1 MVRKLFGILCDWVGI
16 CGFCSYT
23 TIIISIWRTLFDKL
37 QNFFQKQFTT
47 KQRVHNLCVTFV
59 ILKWFFTLYGS
70 STHDEYIYIL
80 YRVLNRVLKIV
91 TLFNRIDMFK
101 RINVNAEKK
110 NERKNLLKL
119 SRAKHHRLNVCDWSK
134 GSFKK
139 NMHSR
144 IWQNNNNI
152 EQCTHHC
159 LLLKMP

>member
-1 MVRKLFGILCDWVGI
+1 MIGSVFVAFAHTPQSLSPFDVLYSTNYKISFKNNLLPSKECIIYVSLSSFWNGFSLC
-16 CGFCSYT
+16 T
-23 TIIISIWRTLFDKL
+23 
-37 QNFFQKQFTT
+37 
-47 KQRVHNLCVTFV
+47 VHQHTMN
-59 ILKWFFTLYGS
+59 
-70 STHDEYIYIL
+70 IYIL